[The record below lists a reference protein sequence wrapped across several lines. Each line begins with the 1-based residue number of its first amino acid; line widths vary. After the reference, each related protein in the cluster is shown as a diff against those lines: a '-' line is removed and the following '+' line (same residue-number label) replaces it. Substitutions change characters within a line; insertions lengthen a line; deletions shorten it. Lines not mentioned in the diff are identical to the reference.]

1 MKIFK
6 LPQPKEADIQRNVFL
21 WAQMLCREHPEL
33 ELLNASMNGAWIP
46 GGKSKAAQSLKF
58 KIIAVLKKLGC
69 IRKGYPDLFLP
80 VARGNWHGLYIE
92 LKRKKGGK
100 VSDDQKWWIRKLTEQ
115 GYLAVV
121 ARGFNETVAVILR
134 YLKGEIKSC

>member
-1 MKIFK
+1 MKTIR
-6 LPQPKEADIQRNVFL
+6 LPQQKEYDIQCNIFL
-21 WAQMLCREHPEL
+21 WAQLLATREYPEL
-33 ELLNASMNGAWIP
+33 ELLNASLNGVRLTIGQAKKVK
-46 GGKSKAAQSLKF
+46 KS
-58 KIIAVLKKLGC
+58 GM
-69 IRKGYPDLFLP
+69 RKGYPDLFLP
-80 VARGNWHGLYIE
+80 VARGGYHGLYVE

>member
-1 MKIFK
+1 MK
-6 LPQPKEADIQRNVFL
+6 EYDIQRNVFL

-33 ELLNASMNGAWIP
+33 ELLNASLNGVRLTIGQAKKVK
-46 GGKSKAAQSLKF
+46 KS
-58 KIIAVLKKLGC
+58 GM
-69 IRKGYPDLFLP
+69 RKGYPDLFLP
-80 VARGNWHGLYIE
+80 VARGGYHGLYIE

-100 VSDDQKWWIRKLTEQ
+100 VSESQLWWLERLELQ
-115 GYLAVV
+115 GYYTTI